1 MLICRRWSQTRMRT
15 SLRGTRSIGHSFS
28 SNTQVRCICLECP
41 SPGRVVASDFLP
53 EYPGSVVCPLRI
65 HKRCSK
71 CRRALM
77 LHIDLTWVDKNKTG
91 GIIINL
97 SILRLYSYTRIH
109 NIYTNLKQV
118 ARTTYRRV
126 SRRTPIEREGMN
138 G

>member
-1 MLICRRWSQTRMRT
+1 
-15 SLRGTRSIGHSFS
+15 
-28 SNTQVRCICLECP
+28 
-41 SPGRVVASDFLP
+41 
-53 EYPGSVVCPLRI
+53 
-65 HKRCSK
+65 
-71 CRRALM
+71 M